1 MDTRFSIFILTT
13 LLLAFQP
20 TALNADEEN
29 EAAEA
34 APPIEVQLIPLITLK
49 SDLRTTMKAKEHFM
63 ELAQTNDANEV
74 GDVAIFE
81 LANIGG
87 VTSESLLADEA
98 PRRMIYDIHFTFPK
112 FSMVGDLVIP
122 GGDAQLEEVLG
133 KSNEEQEVTQDANGM
148 TTVDGGA
155 FITTDRYLAVRQ
167 LEGNVT
173 VKDTAA
179 QLRQLLKDVESNRQQ
194 KTFTISGNP
203 RKLGRSALKPKL
215 AAMRATMLTQAQER
229 DNDDPLSA
237 MSRSLMYR
245 MYATWFDAFFDDT
258 ERLELVFD
266 YSESDRTSSV
276 ELILDAVKGSP
287 LAQYIGR
294 LSNVRSRG
302 ASYLHPE
309 HEAFVAFSIP
319 LPEMLTNILPQLS
332 SASLL
337 WLQKE
342 LGMGESPN
350 PAVSDVVQQLA
361 DRGQL
366 DLLAQVVALP
376 DGGRTMIFVMPLDSA
391 SALES
396 TSIQLVSKMNDSHWE
411 LNSGEVGGYPM
422 HRLDGQQFG
431 LSGAYGGT
439 DGDVYFVMTEHC
451 IAMAIGREDSLGIL
465 QKIIARDFDADTATS
480 RLSRSAFAM
489 QFPARVLTEL
499 DMTEQPAGLTAR
511 LADDEDSPI
520 HDNVT
525 FALNAA
531 PQQLTITATCES
543 DAMITALTTHQW
555 FIEVLSA
562 SIDTISD

>member
-1 MDTRFSIFILTT
+1 MDTRFSVFILTT
-13 LLLAFQP
+13 LLLTFQP
-20 TALNADEEN
+20 IALNADEEK

-34 APPIEVQLIPLITLK
+34 APPVEVQLIPVVSLK
-49 SDLRTTMKAKEHFM
+49 ADLRTSMTAQKHFI
-63 ELAQTNDANEV
+63 ELRGSED
-74 GDVAIFE
+74 GSDVAIFE
-81 LANIGG
+81 IAQVAGD
-87 VTSESLLADEA
+87 TSELPQTGDN
-98 PRRMIYDIHFTFPK
+98 PRRMILNAHLTAPD
-112 FSMVGDLVIP
+112 FSTAIDMVMPNGA
-122 GGDAQLEEVLG
+122 AQRKELLG
-133 KSNEEQEVTQDANGM
+133 KSFGDEKLVQDENGVAM
-148 TTVDGGA
+148 IDGGVA
-155 FITTDRYLAVRQ
+155 VITDSYLATRQFGGNFTVR
-167 LEGNVT
+167 N
-173 VKDTAA
+173 TAA

-194 KTFTISGNP
+194 ETFTISGDP

-215 AAMRATMLTQAQER
+215 AAMRATMLTQAQKR

-245 MYATWFDAFFDDT
+245 LYATWFDAFFDDT

-266 YSESDRTSSV
+266 YSESDRKSSV
-276 ELILDAVKGSP
+276 ELVLDAVKGSP
-287 LAQYIGR
+287 LDQYIRR
-294 LSNVRSRG
+294 LSKVRSRG

-309 HEAFVAFSIP
+309 HEAFAAFSIP
-319 LPEMLTNILPQLS
+319 LPELLTKILPQLS

-376 DGGRTMIFVMPLDSA
+376 GGGRTMIFVVPLDSA

-431 LSGAYGGT
+431 LSSAYGGIE
-439 DGDVYFVMTEHC
+439 GDVYFVMTEHC

-465 QKIIARDFDADTATS
+465 EKIITRDFDSDTSAS

-489 QFPARVLTEL
+489 QFPARVLTEIG
-499 DMTEQPAGLTAR
+499 MTEQPAGLTAR
-511 LADDEDSPI
+511 LRDDEDAPV
-520 HDNVT
+520 HDNVS

-531 PQQLTITATCES
+531 PQQLTITARCEP

-555 FIEVLSA
+555 FIEALSA
-562 SIDTISD
+562 SIETISD

>member
-20 TALNADEEN
+20 SVLNADEEK

-34 APPIEVQLIPLITLK
+34 APPVEVQLVPIVSLK
-49 SDLRTTMKAKEHFM
+49 ADLRTTMQAQEHFI
-63 ELAQTNDANEV
+63 ELQGSED
-74 GDVAIFE
+74 GDDVTIFE
-81 LANIGG
+81 IAEIAGDA
-87 VTSESLLADEA
+87 SELPATDNN
-98 PRRMIYDIHFTFPK
+98 PRQMILNAHLTVPDFSSAIDI
-112 FSMVGDLVIP
+112 VIP
-122 GGDAQLEEVLG
+122 NGAAQRKELLG
-133 KSNEEQEVTQDANGM
+133 KSFDDEKLVQNENG
-148 TTVDGGA
+148 VAIIDGGVGV
-155 FITTDRYLAVRQ
+155 ITDSYLATRQ
-167 LEGNVT
+167 LGGNFT
-173 VKDTAA
+173 VRNTAA
-179 QLRQLLKDVESNRQQ
+179 QLRQLLNDVESNRQQ

-287 LAQYIGR
+287 LDQYIGR

-309 HEAFVAFSIP
+309 HEAFAAFSIP

-465 QKIIARDFDADTATS
+465 EKIIARDFDAATATS

-511 LADDEDSPI
+511 IADDEDAPI

-531 PQQLTITATCES
+531 RQQLTITATCEP

-555 FIEVLSA
+555 FIEVLSE
-562 SIDTISD
+562 SIDTIGD